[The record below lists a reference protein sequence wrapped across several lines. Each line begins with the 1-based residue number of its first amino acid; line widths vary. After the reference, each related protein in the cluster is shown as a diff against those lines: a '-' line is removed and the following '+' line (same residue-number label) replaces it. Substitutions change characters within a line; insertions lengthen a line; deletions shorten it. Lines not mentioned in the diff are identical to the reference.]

1 MHPLIHWHGSLICR
15 PGPVRAGWRKLTRS
29 GPLAP
34 VAVSGEDAVEL
45 GA

>member
-15 PGPVRAGWRKLTRS
+15 PGPRAGGVAKTDAS
-29 GPLAP
+29 GPLGP